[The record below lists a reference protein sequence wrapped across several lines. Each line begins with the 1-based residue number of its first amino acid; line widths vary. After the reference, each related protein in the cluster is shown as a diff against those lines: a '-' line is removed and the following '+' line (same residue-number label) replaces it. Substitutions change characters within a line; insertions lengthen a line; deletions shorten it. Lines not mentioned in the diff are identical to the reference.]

1 MGLEGTA
8 GVKETTGW
16 AGGAALNGASPRFK
30 AGQPQPGSASRAETP
45 EEALAHI
52 DMLYKSG
59 SMSDLAGLLRG
70 SRVFR
75 EAWLRMQQ
83 SPSAE
88 PEPAK
93 GEKRHRGKRQ
103 DRERRQPASGVGP
116 GSRAKSDG
124 YARVTGTGRDRG
136 GRHRPDPATG
146 PGAKAGAL
154 PAGTPVYLWKAALRA
169 YRIQDQGYTQEKNQ
183 GLRLSLRA

>member
-1 MGLEGTA
+1 MGLEGTT

-16 AGGAALNGASPRFK
+16 AGGAALNGAAPRFK
-30 AGQPQPGSASRAETP
+30 ACQPRPGSASRAETP
-45 EEALAHI
+45 EEARAHI

-75 EAWLRMQQ
+75 EAWLRLQQ
-83 SPSAE
+83 SPPAE

-93 GEKRHRGKRQ
+93 ERSGTAANGKTGSGANLPVAW
-103 DRERRQPASGVGP
+103 DPAAGQKVMVMP
-116 GSRAKSDG
+116 GSPEPA
-124 YARVTGTGRDRG
+124 ATGAEAAALT
-136 GRHRPDPATG
+136 PATG

-154 PAGTPVYLWKAALRA
+154 PAGPPVHLWKAALRA
-169 YRIQDQGYTQEKNQ
+169 YRRQDQGYTQEKNQ